1 MGKDI
6 VGLPKIG
13 EDDKVVDQLD
23 QVTRDSEKKASEV
36 FDKLEL
42 LMNHLQNINNIAEEL
57 HQLVT
62 KSKIK
67 DKKPYEKLITELSNT
82 ANNSIDEI
90 INTMDIMQYQD
101 IHRQKIERVINIV
114 RALNNYMN
122 SLFSSKIRDE
132 DRVSSAQYIAGD
144 NKEDVLTDEEIEEML
159 KQFSK

>member
-1 MGKDI
+1 MNKEL
-6 VGLPKIG
+6 VGLPVIG
-13 EDDKVVDQLD
+13 EDEKVVDQLD
-23 QVTRDSEKKASEV
+23 QVTRDSEKKAGEV

-42 LMNHLQNINNIAEEL
+42 LMNHLQNINNIALEL
-57 HQLVT
+57 EQLID

-67 DKKPYEKLITELSNT
+67 DKEPYKKLITELSNT

-90 INTMDIMQYQD
+90 MNTMDIMQYQD

-122 SLFSSKIRDE
+122 KLFSSKIRDE

-144 NKEDVLTDEEIEEML
+144 NAEDVLSDEEIEQML
-159 KQFSK
+159 KQFKK